1 MEKKKVV
8 IVGPAYPYR
17 GGQAT
22 VEASIFKLLTEAG
35 LDCNTVTFKSLYPNF
50 LFPGKTQYDE
60 SANPFYPHTEK
71 ISRVINSINPISW
84 YRAYKKIKSL
94 NAEMAIFVWWMPF
107 FGPCYGTIVRLLQR
121 FTKTKIVF
129 VVENF
134 VSHERRW
141 FDKFFTQWTLKRAD
155 RFISFSQHINKMVTT
170 HFPEKKITTTTLPPF
185 NHFDLGNYSKETAR
199 EKLGISHKKVI
210 LYFGLIRK
218 YKGLDQLIHAMKILE
233 KEDPEIMLLAVG
245 ECYEDITIYEK
256 LIEENELQDRIQL
269 LNQFIPNE
277 EVEPYFKAADVVC
290 LPYYSGTQS
299 GILMMAYGFG
309 KPVVIT
315 DVGGIAELV
324 NEKTGLV
331 IENNE
336 PKKIAEATQAV
347 INNTSENYSKNIEN
361 IAEALG
367 YKSFENI
374 IESFME

>member
-1 MEKKKVV
+1 MEKKKIVL
-8 IVGPAYPYR
+8 VGPAYPYR

-35 LDCNTVTFKSLYPNF
+35 FDCNTVTFKSLYPNI

-71 ISRVINSINPISW
+71 ISRIINSINPITW
-84 YRAYKKIKSL
+84 YKAYKKIKSL
-94 NAEMAIFVWWMPF
+94 NADMAIFVWWMPF

-121 FTKTKIVF
+121 TTKTKIVF

-141 FDKFFTQWTLKRAD
+141 FDKFFTQWTLKKAD
-155 RFISFSQHINKMVTT
+155 RFISFSQHINKLVTD

-185 NHFDLGNYSKETAR
+185 NHFDLNNYTKESAR
-199 EKLGISHKKVI
+199 EKLGITHKRVI

-218 YKGLDQLIHAMKILE
+218 YKGLDQLIRAMKII
-233 KEDPEIMLLAVG
+233 KQEDPDTMLLAVG
-245 ECYEDITIYEK
+245 ECYEDISFYRD
-256 LIEENELQDRIQL
+256 LITEHELGDRIQL
-269 LNQFIPNE
+269 IDKFIPNE

-309 KPVVIT
+309 QPVVIT

-324 NEKTGLV
+324 NDKTGKVLSD
-331 IENNE
+331 NE
-336 PKKIAEATQAV
+336 PRKIVDATLEV
-347 INNTSENYSKNIEN
+347 INNTSENYAANIEN

-374 IESFME
+374 IESFMD

>member
-1 MEKKKVV
+1 MSKKKIV

-22 VEASIFKLLTEAG
+22 VEASIFKLLTES
-35 LDCNTVTFKSLYPNF
+35 DFDVNTVTFKSLYPNF

-71 ISRVINSINPISW
+71 IHRVINSINPITW
-84 YRAYKKIKSL
+84 YKAYKKIKSF
-94 NAEMAIFVWWMPF
+94 NADMAIFVWWMPF
-107 FGPCYGTIVRLLQR
+107 FGPCYGTIVRLLQN

-141 FDKFFTQWTLKRAD
+141 FDKFFTNWTLKKAD
-155 RFISFSQHINKMVTT
+155 RFISFSQHINKLVTEN
-170 HFPEKKITTTTLPPF
+170 FPSKKITTTTLPPF
-185 NHFDLGNYSKETAR
+185 NHFDLHKYDKQSAR
-199 EKLGISHKKVI
+199 QKLNITHENVI

-218 YKGLDQLIHAMKILE
+218 YKGLDQLIRAMKIME
-233 KEDPEIMLLAVG
+233 TTNPDTMLLAVG
-245 ECYEDITIYEK
+245 ECYEDITFYEK
-256 LIEENELQDRIQL
+256 LIAEHQLENRIQL
-269 LNQFIPNE
+269 VNKFIPNE

-324 NEKTGLV
+324 NDKTGKVLAD
-331 IENNE
+331 NE
-336 PKKIAEATQAV
+336 PQKIVDGTLAV
-347 INNTSENYSKNIEN
+347 INNTTENYPANIEN
-361 IAEALG
+361 IAQALG